1 MLGNPCEPNPLTTA
15 RAWLNGFQTEKVK
28 VGLEESSRHLRL
40 FPQGKINE
48 SQVAVTMALMQQIM
62 RLETGVVIWKNLDEI
77 LKLDNQAGRKNP
89 WKISKVGSGPRL
101 QFTVG
106 YFSGSYANRKSRR

>member
-1 MLGNPCEPNPLTTA
+1 M
-15 RAWLNGFQTEKVK
+15 
-28 VGLEESSRHLRL
+28 
-40 FPQGKINE
+40 
-48 SQVAVTMALMQQIM
+48 
-62 RLETGVVIWKNLDEI
+62 DEI

-106 YFSGSYANRKSRR
+106 YFSGSYAIGNLDDDNLDTKKLKRQYLTRVNKADEIMLISNAITMMSKVIHSQLQKSMQSPERLFFGKFIPLQ